1 MRLELGK
8 RARCTDGAARE
19 LVDLVVDASSR
30 RVTHLVVQPGG
41 DPDAARLVPVGLAE
55 AGADDQEI
63 SLRCASAEL
72 EEMARVHEHAMLGL
86 GERTEEGDGWD
97 VGVRDMQ
104 AVPDYAAAP
113 FAGDMTP
120 SEMVVSYDRIPT
132 GEIELRHA
140 SAVYS
145 ADQHHLGSVDGVVV
159 DGDGLIS
166 HLLLERGHLWWKREI
181 SIPASAVSAFA
192 TDMVTLGV
200 SKGELG
206 AFASERR

>member
-8 RARCTDGAARE
+8 RARCTDGAVRE
-19 LVDLVVDASSR
+19 LVDLVVDVSSR

-41 DPDAARLVPVGLAE
+41 NPDEARLVPVALAE
-55 AGADDQEI
+55 AGAGDEEI
-63 SLRCASAEL
+63 ALRCAAAEL
-72 EEMARVHEHAMLGL
+72 EEMSRVHEHAFLGR
-86 GERTEEGDGWD
+86 GERTEEEDGWD

-104 AVPDYAAAP
+104 VVPDYAAAP
-113 FAGDMTP
+113 FAGNPNSD
-120 SEMVVSYDRIPT
+120 VIVAYDRVPA

-140 SAVYS
+140 SAIYS

-159 DGDGLIS
+159 DDDGLIS

-181 SIPASAVSAFA
+181 AIPASAISAFA

-206 AFASERR
+206 AFRSERD